1 MSDQQLNTEK
11 QVQSVQSPFVTFV
24 NGLERLTVGL
34 NNILHKISSV
44 LLMALMFLT
53 AADVIGR
60 FFFNKPIT
68 GTYELTGLLL
78 AVMIFFSLGAGQ
90 LQRNHIEIDF
100 FTKRMSERNQQA
112 LRSIS
117 SFVLFVLLCFMTW
130 QLYNFAVRLWAGG
143 ETSGDLGLPLYIFVG
158 LTIIGSIAFALTLL
172 LDSLQAFLKAVKEE

>member
-100 FTKRMSERNQQA
+100 LQNGCPKETNKRYAVFR
-112 LRSIS
+112 LL
-117 SFVLFVLLCFMTW
+117 FYLCCYVL
-130 QLYNFAVRLWAGG
+130 
-143 ETSGDLGLPLYIFVG
+143 
-158 LTIIGSIAFALTLL
+158 
-172 LDSLQAFLKAVKEE
+172 